1 MKYILPFIV
10 AAFISGC
17 AEKQQEPLIIT
28 KYEYIKQ
35 DIQVPNNLFIVN
47 KVNTPTLTKDL
58 NDKDLELLHAF
69 ILDLYTQN
77 KSYISN
83 LNTIKSILEAYK
95 NGKVSN

>member
-10 AAFISGC
+10 AAFLFGC
-17 AEKQQEPLIIT
+17 ADKQQEPLTIT

-35 DIQVPNNLFIVN
+35 DIQVPDNLFIVN

-58 NDKDLELLHAF
+58 NDKDLELLHQF

-77 KSYISN
+77 KSCINN